1 MGQVTSNLAEENH
14 SRKKGERSMPIVHQH
29 MTYLNDLASLFTKRL
44 LSAQLYQAEGNVVV
58 PSVLRKTVE
67 GADYLKTRGW
77 AVQVSGSSSLTGR
90 QGSALSVTYS
100 VSNLTCNATN
110 PQSYEVKITCDG
122 DQEWY
127 QNISCKCGRTKEY
140 GRPCFHACLCLVYPK
155 VTDHNAFVRD
165 PQLFYYGRACW
176 YSKQFLV
183 STMIQQYSREVKIPS
198 FRSLNH
204 HSCTF
209 GPMMH
214 ALPGTY
220 TNKSHY
226 YKLMAHIIR

>member
-77 AVQVSGSSSLTGR
+77 SVQVSGSSSLTGR

-100 VSNLTCNATN
+100 VSNLTCNPTN

-204 HSCTF
+204 SCTF

-214 ALPGTY
+214 ALPGRY